1 MFPAE
6 LTQWMV
12 PKCSGFILSCDALR
26 CLGMPL
32 GGMMLC
38 NKKQQAMNMHG
49 GSS

>member
-1 MFPAE
+1 MDGPSAPA
-6 LTQWMV
+6 
-12 PKCSGFILSCDALR
+12 SSCLAMPWDA
-26 CLGMPL
+26 L